1 MDLGLLILRLVVG
14 GLMIGHGTQKLFGW
28 FGGNGL
34 RRTAG
39 FLQSMGYRP
48 GTPMAVIHGTA
59 EAGGG
64 LLLAA
69 GFLTPLGA
77 AAIGGVL
84 FTAIVSVHWS
94 SGVWNENGGLEFP
107 LVLATSALT
116 LAFVGPGRLSV
127 DSALGIDLAG
137 MAWGLAALGLAVV
150 ASAATAGIRRIAA
163 RRTSSAGEAEGSPAD
178 PQAA

>member
-28 FGGNGL
+28 FGGHGL
-34 RRTAG
+34 RGTAR
-39 FLQSMGYRP
+39 FLESMGYRP

-77 AAIGGVL
+77 AAIAGVL
-84 FTAIVSVHWS
+84 FTAIVTVHWS

-107 LVLATSALT
+107 LVLATSGLT
-116 LAFVGPGRLSV
+116 SAFVGPGRLSI

-137 MAWGLAALGLAVV
+137 TAWGLAALALAVV
-150 ASAATAGIRRIAA
+150 AAAATVGLRRIAA
-163 RRTSSAGEAEGSPAD
+163 PRSSSGRDAEVSPAD
-178 PQAA
+178 SQAA